1 MKGLGLIASAPFLLT
16 QRDILYPVPT
26 LRSLLASPDQ
36 SVRLK
41 AALAAGTYPAEEY
54 IEILIAQCTHEPDFF
69 VRDTLSWALM
79 RHDVTKV
86 VKRLETE
93 LQSSNPQAK
102 SQAIHT
108 LSKIGDNAN
117 YSLITDEMLFDA
129 DDFIASTAWRVAS
142 VLVPD
147 DQKPDLVKKL
157 ITQLGRGDSDTQFGL
172 TRFLCAL
179 GDCIVEPLT
188 QAAESSDDAVSN
200 QAKFTIL
207 RFKEMQL
214 ESTKGK
220 S

>member
-1 MKGLGLIASAPFLLT
+1 M
-16 QRDILYPVPT
+16 PT
-26 LRSLLASPDQ
+26 LRSLLDSPDQ

-41 AALAAGTYPAEEY
+41 AALAAGTYPEPDF
-54 IEILIAQCTHEPDFF
+54 IEVLISQCATESDFF

-79 RHDVTKV
+79 RNDIPQV

-93 LQSSNPQAK
+93 LQSANTQAK

-108 LSKIGDNAN
+108 LSKIGDNNN
-117 YSLITDEMLFDA
+117 YRLITDEMLFDA
-129 DDFIASTAWRVAS
+129 DDFVASTAWRAAS
-142 VLVPD
+142 ALVPED
-147 DQKPDLVKKL
+147 EKSNLVAKL

-179 GDCIVEPLT
+179 GDCIVQPLT
-188 QAAESSDDAVSN
+188 QASKSSDDAVSN